1 MYSKYLK
8 ILYFCTEVQWESK
21 NSRRG
26 LSLRYMPSSM
36 CDLKRQKN
44 IYNSLFFL
52 SSTLLFCIFFSNLQ
66 LQKYS
71 FLKKLHCKAF
81 KRSYRDVNLLLVN
94 VITPSIQLKKSS
106 VIMTHQSVLEQ
117 SVVRSTYL
125 APLLIVK
132 FNYGQCQVYYIYY

>member
-71 FLKKLHCKAF
+71 SLKKLHCKAL
-81 KRSYRDVNLLLVN
+81 KRSYRPENLLLVN
-94 VITPSIQLKKSS
+94 VFTPLIQLKKSS